1 MRLALRFASTT
12 LVSTTLAA
20 ATLAFTASLALSA
33 CSKTA
38 ESPAKTESAK
48 TDASATAPTP
58 EEIKAETDRI
68 NEWFGRKYEEELALS
83 PISLTF
89 LGRKE
94 QYDKLD
100 DMSEAADDKKRAWRK
115 GTLTEMESQF
125 TYAKLSDEAKM
136 SYDIWKYQSEQ
147 LAAGEAFRLNGYVFD
162 QMNGAQSFLPTL
174 LISFHKVENES
185 DMLAYIARL
194 EATPV
199 ALDQLID
206 HARKAAEQKIRPPK
220 FAFEGVIDQSRKVIA
235 GAPFGPGKDSALWA
249 DAKAK
254 VAELVK
260 SGAID
265 KKRGEELEKLAKAAL
280 VDKFKPG
287 YERLIAWE
295 QSDMVNAP
303 ENASGVGTTQPNGK
317 AYYEYALAD
326 NTTTHMT
333 AEQIHELGL
342 KEVER
347 IRGEMI
353 ALKDKVG
360 FKGDLEAFFKFIDTD
375 KQFRFPNTDAGRKAY
390 IDTAT
395 AVLDNIKKSLPD
407 FFGVLPKADLVV
419 KRVEPFREQDGAAQ
433 HYFPGTP
440 DGSRPGVYYAH
451 LSDMNAMP
459 KPELEVIAYHEGLPG
474 HHMQIS
480 IAQELTSVPM
490 FRTQA
495 GFTAYIEGWGLYAEW
510 LAKEMPGTYQDPYSQ
525 FGQLSSEMWR
535 AVRLVVD
542 TGLHAK
548 GWTEQQAVEYFDA
561 NTSVPLTAVK
571 SEVQRY
577 LIMPGQATAYK
588 IGMIKIQ
595 QLRKKAETELG
606 DQFDIKGFHDTVLG
620 GGALPLELLERRVDQ
635 WIASKKG

>member
-1 MRLALRFASTT
+1 MRLALPFALTT
-12 LVSTTLAA
+12 LSA
-20 ATLAFTASLALSA
+20 ATLAFTTALALSA

-38 ESPAKTESAK
+38 EPPAAQPE
-48 TDASATAPTP
+48 ASAAAAPTA

-68 NEWFGRKYEEELALS
+68 NEWFGKKYEEELAFS

-94 QYDKLD
+94 QYDKFD

-115 GTLTEMESQF
+115 GTLDELQSQF

-162 QMNGAQSFLPTL
+162 QMNGAQSFIPTL
-174 LISFHKVENES
+174 LISFHKVETES

-194 EATPV
+194 EAAPV
-199 ALDQLID
+199 GLDQLVER
-206 HARKAAEQKIRPPK
+206 AKKAAEQKIRPPK

-235 GAPFGPGKDSALWA
+235 GAPFGPGKDSAIWA

-254 VAELVK
+254 IAELVK

-265 KKRGEELEKLAKAAL
+265 KKRGDELQALAKTAL

-295 QSDMVNAP
+295 QADMVNAP

-317 AYYEYALAD
+317 AYYEFALAD

-347 IRGEMI
+347 IRGEMT

-360 FKGDLEAFFKFIDTD
+360 FKGDLEAFFKFIDSD
-375 KQFRFPNTDAGRKAY
+375 KQFRFPNTDAGRQAY

-480 IAQELTSVPM
+480 IAQELTSVPL

-495 GFTAYIEGWGLYAEW
+495 GFTAYQEGWGLYAEW
-510 LAKEMPGTYQDPYSQ
+510 LAKQMPGTYQDPYSD
-525 FGQLSSEMWR
+525 FGRLSSEMWR

-548 GWTEQQAVEYFDA
+548 GWTEQQAVEFFDA

-571 SEVQRY
+571 SEVRRY

-588 IGMIKIQ
+588 VGMIKIQ
-595 QLRKKAETELG
+595 ELRRKAETELG
-606 DQFDIKGFHDTVLG
+606 DKFDIKGFHDTVLG

>member
-1 MRLALRFASTT
+1 MRLALP
-12 LVSTTLAA
+12 LAPTALCA
-20 ATLAFTASLALSA
+20 ATLAFTAALALSA
-33 CSKTA
+33 CGKSA
-38 ESPAKTESAK
+38 EAPAAK
-48 TDASATAPTP
+48 PQASAAAAPTA

-68 NEWFGRKYEEELALS
+68 NEWFGKKYEEELAFS
-83 PISLTF
+83 PIALTF

-94 QYDKLD
+94 QYDKFD

-115 GTLTEMESQF
+115 GTLDELQSQF
-125 TYAKLSDEAKM
+125 AYAKLSDEAKM

-162 QMNGAQSFLPTL
+162 QMNGAQSFIPTL

-194 EATPV
+194 EAAPV
-199 ALDQLID
+199 GLDQLVER
-206 HARKAAEQKIRPPK
+206 AKKAAEQKIRPPK
-220 FAFEGVIDQSRKVIA
+220 FAFEGVIDQSKKVIA
-235 GAPFGPGKDSALWA
+235 GAPFGPGKDSAIWA

-254 VAELVK
+254 IAELVK

-265 KKRGEELEKLAKAAL
+265 AKRGDELQALARTAL
-280 VDKFKPG
+280 VDRFKPG

-295 QSDMVNAP
+295 QADMVNAP

-317 AYYEYALAD
+317 AYYEFALAD

-347 IRGEMI
+347 IRGEMT

-360 FKGDLEAFFKFIDTD
+360 FKGDLEAFFKFIDSD
-375 KQFRFPNTDAGRKAY
+375 KQFRFPNTDAGRQAY

-395 AVLDNIKKSLPD
+395 ADLANIKKSLPD

-459 KPELEVIAYHEGLPG
+459 KTELEVIAYHEGLPG

-480 IAQELTSVPM
+480 IAQELTSVPL

-495 GFTAYIEGWGLYAEW
+495 GFTAYQEGWGLYAEW
-510 LAKEMPGTYQDPYSQ
+510 LAKQMPGTYQDPYSD
-525 FGQLSSEMWR
+525 FGRLSSEMWR

-548 GWTEQQAVEYFDA
+548 GWTEQQAVEFFDA
-561 NTSVPLTAVK
+561 NTSIPLTAVK
-571 SEVQRY
+571 SEVRRY

-588 IGMIKIQ
+588 VGMIKIQ
-595 QLRKKAETELG
+595 ELRRKAETELG
-606 DQFDIKGFHDTVLG
+606 DKFDIKGFHDTVLG

-635 WIASKKG
+635 WIASRKS